1 MTRRSQRAYLSMST
15 LFLTIGGVG
24 VGLGLVDGAFSLG
37 LFRGNPALTA
47 FFLVA
52 IGMALRWT
60 AMRAEVRAEP
70 RQEHDGGD
78 DGSGDGDDGS
88 GDGGGNGDGSGGG
101 VGETR

>member
-52 IGMALRWT
+52 IGMTLRWT
-60 AMRAEVRAEP
+60 ALRAEVRE
-70 RQEHDGGD
+70 EHDGGGSDD
-78 DGSGDGDDGS
+78 DGKGDGVS
-88 GDGGGNGDGSGGG
+88 
-101 VGETR
+101 EPR

>member
-52 IGMALRWT
+52 IGMALRLT
-60 AMRAEVRAEP
+60 ALRAEVQAEP
-70 RQEHDGGD
+70 QEEHGGGSDD
-78 DGSGDGDDGS
+78 DGK
-88 GDGGGNGDGSGGG
+88 GGG
-101 VGETR
+101 VGEPR